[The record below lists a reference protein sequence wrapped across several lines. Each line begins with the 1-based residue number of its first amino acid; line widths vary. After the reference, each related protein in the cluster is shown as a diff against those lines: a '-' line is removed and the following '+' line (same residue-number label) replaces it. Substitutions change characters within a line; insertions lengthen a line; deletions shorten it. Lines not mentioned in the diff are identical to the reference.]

1 MSSSTITG
9 ELSSKVVASSS
20 RRETGDTESD
30 VAQLI
35 TDEISQSQ
43 SEATD
48 DSVAAMPNSS
58 SSAGEGIP
66 IPTPSSKLRHL
77 DQPVT
82 TASSLPNG
90 HCSAGGGSPKP
101 LPPPRRTRIVAQMC
115 QEPLRPKANQQV
127 KAIVT
132 ITETARIMRSSPT
145 KGSGSGSGSVGGSPA
160 KYAACHCR
168 CTPEDFT
175 HAQLSPD
182 KMEHQTCKLLESP
195 KQTATTVQQKQEDEQ
210 LSLMLIG
217 LAQFAPA
224 AKLCGQERIKDLKE
238 DINST
243 PTIAVVPP
251 TPDSVL
257 TKTSTHVWDNSGC

>member
-1 MSSSTITG
+1 
-9 ELSSKVVASSS
+9 
-20 RRETGDTESD
+20 
-30 VAQLI
+30 
-35 TDEISQSQ
+35 
-43 SEATD
+43 
-48 DSVAAMPNSS
+48 
-58 SSAGEGIP
+58 
-66 IPTPSSKLRHL
+66 
-77 DQPVT
+77 
-82 TASSLPNG
+82 
-90 HCSAGGGSPKP
+90 
-101 LPPPRRTRIVAQMC
+101 MC

-257 TKTSTHVWDNSGC
+257 TKTSTHVWDNSGCSSNGGGTGTSTTSTATTTTKQPRQAAVNNKFLYTLYIQIYIYPRYVYTYLLFIFTFIFCKPHVRLEVFDLWFFDILHDTRGSRIDHRCIEPFEIEIAKRNDEFK